1 MLAQFTSILGGGI
14 PVGHKVCSSA
24 GRGNVKAPEPL
35 ISQCNGDWTPAL
47 RKDHKWVFARTLY
60 VTWNTS
66 TATWRSARTCQA
78 LEAFLTAPAATCG
91 QIPTF
96 RRWNLQDDS
105 KSTDIHCWRLTDFG
119 FFPSLRRSPKITLHF
134 LCFSCCFQW
143 FWVCYE
149 CPFKTSPLLGGLKT
163 MFLKQPFGWCKH
175 GKDTHGSS
183 FSAKKL
189 VDSY

>member
-66 TATWRSARTCQA
+66 TATWRSAPTCQA
-78 LEAFLTAPAATCG
+78 PEAFLAARAALVVKS
-91 QIPTF
+91 QPPTTKF
-96 RRWNLQDDS
+96 PERNLRDDS
-105 KSTDIHCWRLTDFG
+105 SPQTFIVGDFRISDFSHLSIGTQKIPYIFCAFRVVFNDSG
-119 FFPSLRRSPKITLHF
+119 FAMN
-134 LCFSCCFQW
+134 
-143 FWVCYE
+143 V
-149 CPFKTSPLLGGLKT
+149 PFKNHTFGGVWNQISET
-163 MFLKQPFGWCKH
+163 TVW
-175 GKDTHGSS
+175 
-183 FSAKKL
+183 
-189 VDSY
+189 VV